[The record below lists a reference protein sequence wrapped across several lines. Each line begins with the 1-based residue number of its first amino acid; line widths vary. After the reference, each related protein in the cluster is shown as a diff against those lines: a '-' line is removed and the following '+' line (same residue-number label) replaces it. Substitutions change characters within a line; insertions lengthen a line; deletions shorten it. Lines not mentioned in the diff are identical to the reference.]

1 MKSVAI
7 NNPLPGKVI
16 IQNYKDKEFP
26 RQAKIKEFI
35 TTKPSLQEILKK
47 FLQTEKAITIN
58 NKIKKNNLY

>member
-1 MKSVAI
+1 MMKSVAI

-47 FLQTEKAITIN
+47 FL
-58 NKIKKNNLY
+58 